1 MVKLR
6 KLGKRRITTISQSN
20 FRSYTHT
27 TSDSAEET
35 ASGSTTVVVSSTQV
49 VTQETQHVVTTT
61 TKTVQCYDEDD
72 IGLV

>member
-27 TSDSAEET
+27 TSDSTEET
-35 ASGSTTVVVSSTQV
+35 ASGSTTVVTSTQV

-61 TKTVQCYDEDD
+61 TNTLQCYDEDD